1 MSQTSRL
8 VIELDT
14 RSAEQKTSDLRR
26 ALQGLN
32 DVGVRSGPVFTGAG
46 AAISKAGVEAK
57 DAAGQVSA
65 LERQI
70 KTLTGAA
77 SGLAGPLAAAFS
89 VKQLY
94 DAVEAYST
102 LTNRLK
108 LVTDGSSEL
117 AAAQKAIFSIAQEG
131 RQPLSATAEL
141 YQRIA
146 TNQKELSL
154 TGEGVAGIV
163 RTISKTMAISGAS
176 AASANAAL
184 VQLGQA
190 FASGTL
196 RGEELNSVMEQAP
209 ALSQAIAAGMG
220 KTVGELRALG
230 AEGALTADAVVKSLQ
245 SQARAVDEQ
254 FSRMAPTIGSS
265 LTAVGNSFTNFVGQ
279 LDQAMAGSSAFANQI
294 LAVSKTIDGAL
305 PASISAVKE
314 NASELEQVLTTGLYV
329 ALGRVAGGYAQQA
342 ASALYAANASRQAL
356 NESAKTAQ
364 MSAMIAQ
371 AKQIE
376 AKEGLALANMQIRAA
391 EGQVAS
397 ERALAAAE
405 LEGIRATQAA
415 LVAERELEQQRLRS
429 QISAKGRAASVSRL
443 AEISQAST
451 TITKQV
457 EAAEKNLAA
466 TTVASSA
473 AIEKAYSARAAAA
486 LAYAETAAAA
496 NSAVI
501 ASERAASAASVTSRA
516 LSGLRSAG
524 VGLLGV
530 MGGPLGLAVTA
541 GAVALSF
548 ADFRSESER
557 LKGDMT
563 GLGRTIEAVREVFNK
578 LNRDQQQAKVNE
590 WRDKQLGAAMDVKAS
605 YGELKDSIKSAMIDT
620 SNADFIDVGKVADQ
634 ARAYDAVIE
643 QLDAAK
649 SSGQA
654 LGPILRE
661 AAASGQVSPAQLK
674 SWEQQ
679 AGLVSDNI
687 DTLNTV
693 NQVLD
698 AQTGIMDANTTSTQA
713 NNEAKAGLTKAGE
726 TYLGALQKQ
735 LGKLQDN
742 NSAVKEANRYLSEHA
757 DLSDIDRAAI
767 LSAASAV
774 ESQEKANKA
783 AAKSARD
790 LGKAYQ
796 ENAGQKMLDE
806 ARQRYAVLMQQK
818 SAIDDQGSGART
830 LGVEAKKLIELEIEI
845 AQLKEKKTLTAA
857 QKQVLAMAD
866 LNLAQQKQN
875 AALEQANKLDQQRL
889 ENAAKLL
896 SFQDQLNDALATEQ
910 QGLDSQIAGLGSGK
924 KLQERIRED
933 LKIRQD
939 YQKQLAKLQRD
950 YQRIVNPTAEQTSL
964 YENETNALK
973 DALGKRLS
981 MQEDYYKRVDAAQSD
996 WAIGANDA
1004 WHDYLDEASDISGQT
1019 YDLFSKT
1026 FTGIEDAIV
1035 QAARTGKL
1043 SFKDLADSIIADLAR
1058 MAARAYI
1065 TVPLL
1070 QMLGIGGGGSGSGL
1084 GGGGSS
1090 GGGGLGSLLNFGKT
1104 LYQGYSALTGVGS
1117 SISAGYASGGLSGA
1131 FQGGVGYYGN
1141 MLSGIAGKLTTG
1153 FNTLASVFT
1162 GATAASTAATVAS
1175 QGLTASALSG
1185 AVSQGAASLGA
1196 QFGTGVA
1203 TTTAATYAAAEAG
1216 AAATAASIG
1225 GQISAAMSSAAAAW
1239 PLAVAMGMY
1248 QSGKLYDAGVRY
1260 KTSEVTNL
1268 DIVKYDPLAKA
1279 SLAGLG
1285 LTDKIASKVIG
1296 GKLAAIFSGSTFAS
1310 AALGKLNSKLF
1321 GGSWQTKDVG
1331 FSLGVE
1337 SGEFEG
1343 RQFEYQKK
1351 KGGLFGKN
1359 KKRTRYS
1366 ALDPEMQAI
1375 LGEAYDSSVSSV
1387 EALFKQL
1394 NITLSDGVLDGL
1406 NVSAV
1411 KISTKN
1417 KTGEEIQAELDKFFA
1432 DVAQKTLNALSDAT
1446 GSGFTGMTV
1455 EQLAAFVNQLY
1466 AVNGVIK
1473 HLNIGLFE
1481 TSVAGGRLAEQMVAT
1496 AGGFD
1501 ALAQSAATY
1510 YDAFYTDAE
1519 KTANTLTDVRD
1530 QFAALNLALPETRAG
1545 YRGLIESLDKS
1556 TESGRN
1562 AIAAYLSLS
1571 GAADQMYD
1579 ILENSAESAKAALI
1593 DSVSG
1598 ALAGVQRA
1606 VSAQRDAIT
1615 KAYTARTT
1623 SLNDMLSTAQRSVT
1637 DLTGVSSS
1645 LEGAL
1650 KSLRG
1655 TSDDA
1660 VTMLRSQSKAT
1671 LENALSIA
1679 KAGGSLSGVDGLSDA
1694 LDVISSNNTSRY
1706 ASLEDYLREQ
1716 GQSANLVSQ
1725 LEEINGK
1732 QLTNAEKTVKTLE
1745 SQLAAT
1751 QKMYDA
1757 EIAALDDQLAL
1768 AQAQVDAINGVDNS
1782 VKSVADAVLAMSN
1795 AVLASLSIQAPGA
1808 AAANTYDNNAAIVKA
1823 VYRSVLGRDAEA
1835 KGLADWTGALSGG
1848 LVTYESLIESIIREA
1863 RANGEKTVRVPGFAS
1878 GGDFGGG
1885 IRLVG
1890 ERGPELELTGPSRIF
1905 NAQKTADML
1914 SGSGGGAASEIRALR
1929 EEMKA
1934 ALFAIAKNTLKAA
1947 KNTDLLPRKLEEEL
1961 FA

>member
-1 MSQTSRL
+1 MPGSTIKVLQQG
-8 VIELDT
+8 
-14 RSAEQKTSDLRR
+14 AED
-26 ALQGLN
+26 
-32 DVGVRSGPVFTGAG
+32 
-46 AAISKAGVEAK
+46 
-57 DAAGQVSA
+57 
-65 LERQI
+65 
-70 KTLTGAA
+70 
-77 SGLAGPLAAAFS
+77 
-89 VKQLY
+89 
-94 DAVEAYST
+94 
-102 LTNRLK
+102 
-108 LVTDGSSEL
+108 
-117 AAAQKAIFSIAQEG
+117 
-131 RQPLSATAEL
+131 LSA
-141 YQRIA
+141 
-146 TNQKELSL
+146 
-154 TGEGVAGIV
+154 
-163 RTISKTMAISGAS
+163 
-176 AASANAAL
+176 
-184 VQLGQA
+184 
-190 FASGTL
+190 
-196 RGEELNSVMEQAP
+196 QAP
-209 ALSQAIAAGMG
+209 
-220 KTVGELRALG
+220 KGE
-230 AEGALTADAVVKSLQ
+230 
-245 SQARAVDEQ
+245 
-254 FSRMAPTIGSS
+254 
-265 LTAVGNSFTNFVGQ
+265 
-279 LDQAMAGSSAFANQI
+279 
-294 LAVSKTIDGAL
+294 
-305 PASISAVKE
+305 
-314 NASELEQVLTTGLYV
+314 
-329 ALGRVAGGYAQQA
+329 
-342 ASALYAANASRQAL
+342 
-356 NESAKTAQ
+356 
-364 MSAMIAQ
+364 
-371 AKQIE
+371 
-376 AKEGLALANMQIRAA
+376 
-391 EGQVAS
+391 
-397 ERALAAAE
+397 
-405 LEGIRATQAA
+405 
-415 LVAERELEQQRLRS
+415 
-429 QISAKGRAASVSRL
+429 
-443 AEISQAST
+443 
-451 TITKQV
+451 
-457 EAAEKNLAA
+457 
-466 TTVASSA
+466 
-473 AIEKAYSARAAAA
+473 AAAA
-486 LAYAETAAAA
+486 GL
-496 NSAVI
+496 S
-501 ASERAASAASVTSRA
+501 ASA
-516 LSGLRSAG
+516 
-524 VGLLGV
+524 
-530 MGGPLGLAVTA
+530 
-541 GAVALSF
+541 
-548 ADFRSESER
+548 
-557 LKGDMT
+557 K
-563 GLGRTIEAVREVFNK
+563 
-578 LNRDQQQAKVNE
+578 
-590 WRDKQLGAAMDVKAS
+590 S
-605 YGELKDSIKSAMIDT
+605 YT
-620 SNADFIDVGKVADQ
+620 
-634 ARAYDAVIE
+634 
-643 QLDAAK
+643 
-649 SSGQA
+649 
-654 LGPILRE
+654 
-661 AAASGQVSPAQLK
+661 
-674 SWEQQ
+674 
-679 AGLVSDNI
+679 
-687 DTLNTV
+687 
-693 NQVLD
+693 D
-698 AQTGIMDANTTSTQA
+698 AQQ
-713 NNEAKAGLTKAGE
+713 KALA
-726 TYLGALQKQ
+726 
-735 LGKLQDN
+735 KLQD
-742 NSAVKEANRYLSEHA
+742 SGDAVKEANRYIAEHKDLTDA
-757 DLSDIDRAAI
+757 DKAAI
-767 LSAASAV
+767 LSNAYATNA
-774 ESQEKANKA
+774 QADANKA
-783 AAKSARD
+783 ATKANQEAT
-790 LGKAYQ
+790 KAYQ
-796 ENAGQKMLDE
+796 EDAGRKMLDD

-818 SAIDDQGSGART
+818 SAIYDQGSGARA
-830 LGVEAKKLIELEIEI
+830 LGVEAKKLIELETEI

-896 SFQDQLNDALATEQ
+896 SFQDQLNDSLQSEQ
-910 QGLDSQIAGLGSGK
+910 QGLDTQIAGLGSGK

-939 YQKQLAKLQRD
+939 YQKQLARLQRD
-950 YQRIVNPTAEQTSL
+950 YQRIVNPTAEQASL
-964 YENETNALK
+964 YESETIALK

-1084 GGGGSS
+1084 GGGGSA

-1203 TTTAATYAAAEAG
+1203 TTTAATYAAAEVG

-1510 YDAFYTDAE
+1510 YEAFYTDAE
-1519 KTANTLTDVRD
+1519 KIANTLTDVRD

-1579 ILENSAESAKAALI
+1579 ILENSAEYAKDALI

-1660 VTMLRSQSKAT
+1660 VTMLRSQAKAT